1 MYGSRAFRFSG
12 LESEFL
18 LEGVDGVELF
28 PAEEFDFAFN
38 LLTVTEQFDLFG
50 VRAVTEVTV

>member
-1 MYGSRAFRFSG
+1 MYGSRASRFSG

-18 LEGVDGVELF
+18 LECVDGVELF

-38 LLTVTEQFDLFG
+38 LLTVTEQLDRLG
-50 VRAVTEVTV
+50 VRAVAEVTV